1 MDYIN
6 LIVTHPFLL
15 LWLGQL
21 VHILKSVKEIENQA
35 PGVTMARYIKRH
47 KYGTAFSIVAGLACY
62 AILYE
67 MGDLS
72 AVSAF
77 MAGYMS
83 ESVMNAAASRVT
95 RKVSGDE
102 YGVYSSG
109 SSGDGFDPDT
119 YKNEEYYEYYADDT
133 RPARIKQDGT
143 DGH

>member
-6 LIVTHPFLL
+6 LIFTHPFLL

-21 VHILKSVKEIENQA
+21 VHVLKEVKEIENQA
-35 PGVTMARYIKRH
+35 PGVTMGKYMNRH
-47 KYGTAFSIVAGLACY
+47 KYGVAFSLVAGLACY

-102 YGVYSSG
+102 YGVYSSSPEQPYDENMRG
-109 SSGDGFDPDT
+109 TD
-119 YKNEEYYEYYADDT
+119 YYEYYSDRDK
-133 RPARIKQDGT
+133 PKPESD
-143 DGH
+143 